1 MIAAQ
6 RMIAAIA
13 AFGMALWQEAL
24 MFGII
29 SSLSLPIGAFLG
41 QWLSP
46 VDDTNVAAIVAF
58 GAGALLF
65 AVTVE
70 LYGHALHELAHGGL
84 GYIEMVTTIC
94 CAMLGAYLYLYLNAM
109 MEHWI
114 EHQGEEEDDE
124 PASATSATAA
134 SSSGADPK
142 AAPGPR
148 SSRAWDRL
156 RTHASDVGQERV
168 REKRK
173 TMSAKEAIS
182 SFLKSRDP
190 EHHAKMKAVRGRKKR
205 MLLACAGTHEHPTYG
220 STQASADDDEEAKKE
235 KAEKGMRLAY
245 AMFLGLLVDGIPE
258 SILLG
263 FLAAEN
269 SLSLVLVLSLFV
281 ANFPEA
287 FSSASLMKE
296 NNVSLYKIMG
306 MWTFLMLMTGILAAL
321 ACAGLLYFAGEAAAS
336 GHMPFHIAMVIAVV
350 EGIAGGAMIACIAA
364 VMLPE
369 AFGRKHES
377 SLFMD
382 PGFLCTAG
390 FLVAVLIKVIG
401 GVVTAESIKEGTEKV
416 HHEHA
421 HIVHHEAFS
430 SSPLQGFEHTLS
442 SFFMAATD
450 KIIHVVFKG

>member
-6 RMIAAIA
+6 RIMAAIA

-24 MFGII
+24 LFGII

-70 LYGHALHELAHGGL
+70 LYGHALHELAHGSL
-84 GYIEMVTTIC
+84 GYIEMCTTIC
-94 CAMLGAYLYLYLNAM
+94 CAMIGAYLYLWLNAN
-109 MEHWI
+109 MEEWI
-114 EHQGEEEDDE
+114 ESSGEDEEE

-148 SSRAWDRL
+148 SSGRWDRL
-156 RTHASDVGQERV
+156 RSHASDVGQERV
-168 REKRK
+168 KEKRK
-173 TMSAKEAIS
+173 TMTAKEALS
-182 SFLKSRDP
+182 SFLKSTDP

-205 MLLACAGTHEHPTYG
+205 MLLAVAGTHAHPNYG
-220 STQASADDDEEAKKE
+220 SVQASADDDEEAKKE

-296 NNVSLYKIMG
+296 NNVSLMKIMG

-321 ACAGLLYFAGEAAAS
+321 ACAGLLYFAGEAAAA

-377 SLFMD
+377 SLLMD

-421 HIVHHEAFS
+421 HIATEAFS
-430 SSPLQGFEHTLS
+430 TSSLQGFEHTLS

-450 KIIHVVFKG
+450 KVIHVVFKG

>member
-6 RMIAAIA
+6 RMMAAIA
-13 AFGMALWQEAL
+13 AFGMVLWQEAL

-94 CAMLGAYLYLYLNAM
+94 CAILGAYLYLWLNAM

-124 PASATSATAA
+124 PAS
-134 SSSGADPK
+134 SSGAEPK
-142 AAPGPR
+142 AAPGPTAR
-148 SSRAWDRL
+148 TSGRWDSL
-156 RTHASDVGQERV
+156 RRHASDVGQERV
-168 REKRK
+168 KEKRK
-173 TMSAKEAIS
+173 TMSAKDAIS

-220 STQASADDDEEAKKE
+220 SIAASEDDDEEAKKE

-296 NNVSLYKIMG
+296 NNVSLMKIMG

-321 ACAGLLYFAGEAAAS
+321 ACAGLLYFAGEAAAA

-377 SLFMD
+377 SLLMD

-421 HIVHHEAFS
+421 HIATEAFS
-430 SSPLQGFEHTLS
+430 TSSLQGFEHTLS

-450 KIIHVVFKG
+450 KLIHVVFKG